1 MMQFVLKKKQK
12 FDLKELNEA
21 FDDELISALEWH
33 MSAAYVKQPNE
44 KTTPLLES
52 RDKLELVNKAAQEL
66 GRKLSA
72 LTANDYSRVNEYLG
86 IHITEKY
93 SENSSS
99 RRKHI
104 DTTDLIAQVEY
115 AALSFNKDSIDA
127 YGSRANDKAI
137 EWLIDFWGE
146 NIKKPIYPLSEDGE
160 FARFAAIVLGKD
172 PDAARK
178 AISRFLKS

>member
-1 MMQFVLKKKQK
+1 MSFVLKKQQK
-12 FDLKELNEA
+12 LGLKELNEA
-21 FDDELISALEWH
+21 FNDQLIVALEWH

-52 RDKLELVNKAAQEL
+52 RDKLKAVKKASQEL
-66 GRKLSA
+66 GKKLSA
-72 LTANDYSRVNEYLG
+72 LTADDYSRVSEIVG
-86 IHITEKY
+86 IHINEKY
-93 SENSSS
+93 LENSSS

-104 DTTDLIAQVEY
+104 DAIEVVAQIEY

-137 EWLIDFWGE
+137 AWLIDFWDE
-146 NIKKPIYPLSEDGE
+146 NIRKSIHPLSEDGE
-160 FARFAAIVLGKD
+160 FARFTAIVLDRD